1 MDSIAKL
8 ESTERKELFS
18 ETASKMGLV
27 PAVIEKD
34 FWVCYVLGKL
44 FSSDQLKDKILF
56 KGGTSLSKVFGLIK
70 RFSEDIDLVLDWSEL
85 TADDPYEERSRS
97 EQVKF
102 NKKLNELACDYLVD
116 KFAPS
121 LKETLTDEFKLNVD
135 RRVQSVLVKY
145 PSGFDSKY
153 VRPEICLEIGPL
165 ASWVPHGNFSVK
177 PFAADIFPS
186 QFAEPSVNVKAINSE
201 RTFWEKITILHHEA
215 HRPVGN
221 EIPTRYSRH
230 YYDII
235 MMSKHAVKENA
246 FADLNLLSDVV
257 KFKEK
262 FYYRAWAKYE
272 LAKPGTMKLYPP
284 HHCIEILRK
293 DYKAME
299 GMIFDVPPTFDEL
312 MSCIRKIESEINEL
326 V

>member
-44 FSSDQLKDKILF
+44 FSSDKLKDKILF

-70 RFSEDIDLVLDWSEL
+70 RFSEDIDLVLDWGEL
-85 TADDPYEERSRS
+85 TTDDPYEERSRS

-116 KFAPS
+116 EFAPS
-121 LKETLTDEFKLNVD
+121 LKETLTDEFKLTVD
-135 RRVQSVLVKY
+135 RSSQSVLVGY
-145 PSGFDSKY
+145 PSGFDSRY
-153 VRPEICLEIGPL
+153 IRPEICLEIGPL
-165 ASWVPHGNFSVK
+165 APWVPHGNFSVK
-177 PFAADIFPS
+177 PFAAEIFPG
-186 QFAEPSVNVKAINSE
+186 QFADPNAIVEAIKAE

-221 EIPTRYSRH
+221 EIPSRYSRH
-230 YYDII
+230 YYDIV
-235 MMSKHAVKENA
+235 MMSKHTVKESA
-246 FADLNLLSDVV
+246 YADLNLLSDVV
-257 KFKEK
+257 KFKDK
-262 FYYRAWAKYE
+262 FYHRAWAKYD
-272 LAKPGTMKLYPP
+272 LAKPGTMKLYPSQ
-284 HHCIEILRK
+284 HCIGILRK

-299 GMIFDVPPTFDEL
+299 EMIFDEPPPFDEL
-312 MSCIRKIESEINEL
+312 MTDVKKIESEINEL
-326 V
+326 